1 MITIRNIERA
11 ADCVSM
17 QVHIEG
23 DWENFFTVLFDR
35 QTGSVKECSR
45 DDAEPYIQAVCRDYW
60 DIVKDHSGKEE
71 YVLL

>member
-1 MITIRNIERA
+1 MLTIKNIERA

-17 QVHIEG
+17 QVYIEANR
-23 DWENFFTVLFDR
+23 ENFFTVLFDK

-45 DDAEPYIQAVCRDYW
+45 DDADAYIQAVCRDYW
-60 DIVKDHSGKEE
+60 DIVKDRSGKEE